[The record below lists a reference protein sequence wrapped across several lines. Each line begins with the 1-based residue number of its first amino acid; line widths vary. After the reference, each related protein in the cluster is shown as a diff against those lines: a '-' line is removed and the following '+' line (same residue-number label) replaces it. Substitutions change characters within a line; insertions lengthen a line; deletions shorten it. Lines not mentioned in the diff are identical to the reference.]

1 MRINKKTNRQKDG
14 KISRRDFL
22 SGTAATAAAFTIV
35 PQTVLG
41 QGVSVAPSNR
51 VNIAVIGTGG
61 KGIRNIKSLFKHSDL
76 HITDLCDVNKVS
88 DYSAFYYRGTA
99 GLEPAKKCV
108 ETHYAKK
115 RASGTYK
122 GCATHIDFREMLDKE
137 NGIDAVMIATPDH
150 VHAVATMAAIKKG
163 KHVYCEKPLTHSVY
177 EARMITEAARKAGVA
192 TQMGNQGHSS
202 EDIRLMC
209 EWIWDGAIGP
219 VREVHVWSDDGYFNG
234 DLKDRPKE
242 TPPIHPGLNWDLWL
256 GPASYRP
263 YYPAYAPFSWRGWW
277 DFGGGAIGDLGCH
290 NLDSPFW
297 ALKLGHPAEVE
308 ASSVKFNSEVVP
320 SGNIIRYKFPAR
332 DDMPPVELTWH
343 DGGLRPPRP
352 ECLENGRKMGNSG
365 VIFIGDKGVIKC
377 GGWSKSP
384 RIIPETK
391 MKAYKRPP
399 KTLTR
404 SNGHYRDWLDA
415 CKGGVPASSNFD
427 CSGPLTEMALLGNV
441 ALRTGKKLHW
451 DGNNL
456 KATNAP
462 EADKYIR
469 PPYREGW
476 TL

>member
-1 MRINKKTNRQKDG
+1 MRINKMTSRQKDG
-14 KISRRDFL
+14 RISRRDFL

-41 QGVSVAPSNR
+41 QGGSVAPSNR

-61 KGIRNIKSLFKHSDL
+61 KGIRNIKSLFKHSDM

-99 GLEPAKKCV
+99 GLEPAKECV

-150 VHAVATMAAIKKG
+150 VHAVAAMAAIKKG

-209 EWIWDGAIGP
+209 EWIWDGAIGL

-256 GPASYRP
+256 GPASYRS
-263 YYPAYAPFSWRGWW
+263 YHPAYAPFSWRGWW

-320 SGNIIRYKFPAR
+320 SGNIMRYKFPAR
-332 DDMPPVELTWH
+332 DDMPPVELTWY

-352 ECLENGRKMGNSG
+352 ECLEKGRKMGNNG
-365 VIFIGDKGVIKC
+365 VIFIGDKGIIKC

-384 RIIPETK
+384 RLIPETK

-399 KTLTR
+399 RTLPR

-415 CKGGVPASSNFD
+415 CKGGAPASSNFD
-427 CSGPLTEMALLGNV
+427 CAGPLTEMALLGNV

-451 DGNNL
+451 DGKKL
-456 KATNAP
+456 KAVNAP

-469 PPYREGW
+469 PPYRDGW